1 MVSLA
6 VANAVNNF
14 SFNAQNSLRG
24 FGIAGRLAP
33 FQGGIIHAWAFSA

>member
-6 VANAVNNF
+6 AANVVNHY

-24 FGIAGRLAP
+24 FGIAGHLAP
-33 FQGGIIHAWAFSA
+33 FQGGIIRTWAFSA